1 MTDNL
6 TIFTKEFEEMKGQ
19 YVLSY
24 CEAYRLIG
32 IVDDTEDYYYCLYDG
47 RKLRL
52 TTCLTRITPLKG
64 YIRDDDYNE
73 MIRLAKLN
81 HFDQPTLWG
90 QNDEKIKEFNEEH
103 KNELTKNWD
112 ENTKFILGPYWEL
125 N

>member
-6 TIFTKEFEEMKGQ
+6 TIITNEFETLKGQ
-19 YVLSY
+19 YVLSH
-24 CEAYRLIG
+24 CEAHRLIG
-32 IVDDTEDYYYCLYDG
+32 IVEDEHDYYYCLYDG

-52 TTCLTRITPLKG
+52 TTCLTRLTPLKG

-81 HFDQPTLWG
+81 DFDQPTLWG
-90 QNDEKIKEFNEEH
+90 KNDEKIKEFNEEH